1 MDAASVDRSYSNYHC
16 IPESATTHH
25 PLPIAC
31 DRVPGRRHCRQ
42 EHREYQDRAALLIS
56 SHVCLRRS
64 CTAQNT
70 YTAVS
75 TLLWVIFRLQ
85 LLQPRPAGQH
95 PSTIPWTAKPRAATH
110 CLPNPPACF
119 VSRRA
124 RGMPPRGFNLMS
136 RCSRPIESDIGRSD
150 DVQCH

>member
-75 TLLWVIFRLQ
+75 TLLWVIFRL
-85 LLQPRPAGQH
+85 RPSAASAPASGQH
-95 PSTIPWTAKPRAATH
+95 PSTIPWTAKPRAVRTA
-110 CLPNPPACF
+110 CLIHGPALLC
-119 VSRRA
+119 VS
-124 RGMPPRGFNLMS
+124 PRGAYLNAHVTLQQAD
-136 RCSRPIESDIGRSD
+136 RI
-150 DVQCH
+150 